1 MEMVDEPAERA
12 DFRKALR
19 AFVTREVPSE
29 RAREA
34 DRDLEPLL
42 PEYRKVGANGW
53 LSVGAPED
61 LGGSGDF
68 IDVVTMLEELSYGS
82 YPLASQV
89 GRTVAYAV
97 PVLTEW
103 GSPAARERYLP
114 GLLAGKTML
123 SLAMTEPDTG
133 SDAGGITTRAEV
145 SSDKLRV
152 SGEKIYSSGGMFAD
166 VFLVT
171 VRTDP
176 ASEGKQGV
184 SVVLVDADTP
194 GVSRSVIPAMGM
206 RSNAFA
212 SVRFDDVVVSRDML
226 LGELNDGWP
235 VLTGHLERERINIAA
250 KCLGAMRS
258 VLDTAARHSTDRVQF
273 GRTLAKMPVIRH
285 KFADMAMDLYTAR
298 LATYRAAGL
307 YARGL
312 PCRAEAFMCK
322 VHATEAYHR
331 MADHGLQ
338 IMGALG
344 YTTEANMERH
354 FRDSRSGRIGG
365 GTSEI
370 LRTSIGAMVAAGA
383 WNGD

>member
-1 MEMVDEPAERA
+1 MEMLDDPPERA
-12 DFRKALR
+12 DFREAVR
-19 AFVTREVPSE
+19 SFVAKEIAPE
-29 RAREA
+29 RARQA

-42 PEYRKVGANGW
+42 AEYRRVGANGW
-53 LSVGAPED
+53 LSVGAPEE
-61 LGGSGDF
+61 LGGGGDF
-68 IDVVTMLEELSYGS
+68 VDVVTMLEELSYGS

-103 GSPAARERYLP
+103 GTPEARERYLP
-114 GLLAGKTML
+114 GLLAGETIL

-133 SDAGGITTRAEV
+133 SDAAGITTRAEAGP
-145 SSDKLRV
+145 DGFRV
-152 SGEKIYSSGGMFAD
+152 TGEKIYSSGGMFAD

-171 VRTDP
+171 VRTVPGTTDK
-176 ASEGKQGV
+176 EGV
-184 SVVLVDADTP
+184 SVLLVDADTP
-194 GVSRSVIPAMGM
+194 GVTRSVIPAMGM

-212 SVRFDDVVVSRDML
+212 AVRFDDVVVPADRL
-226 LGELNDGWP
+226 LGTLHDGWP

-250 KCLGAMRS
+250 KCLGAMRN
-258 VLDTAARHSTDRVQF
+258 VLDIAARYSTERVQF

-322 VHATEAYHR
+322 VHTTEAYHR

-338 IMGALG
+338 VMGALG
-344 YTTEANMERH
+344 YTTEADMERH

-383 WNGD
+383 WNGG